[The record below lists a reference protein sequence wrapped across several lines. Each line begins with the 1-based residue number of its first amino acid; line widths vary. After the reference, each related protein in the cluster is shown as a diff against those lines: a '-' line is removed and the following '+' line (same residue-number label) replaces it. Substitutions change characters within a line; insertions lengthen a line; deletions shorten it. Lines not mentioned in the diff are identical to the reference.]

1 MVVVERLRITYDRA
15 AVWVQARHLMT
26 PLTSAL
32 TCTAE
37 QPARDACA
45 ALASAGFT
53 YAPVMRGD
61 EVIGSVSTTDL
72 EAAPDGPVS
81 EVVRPLDV
89 DLLVSGDI
97 TLPDLMG
104 ALSIEPFLYVLEGHR
119 TVGFV
124 LVADLNKHAAR
135 LHWYL
140 LLAGFEIAL
149 ADRIRAAYV
158 PPERALES
166 LSAAR
171 AEAVRERFRRL
182 VEEDI
187 ELDEISTMDLVD
199 LLRAARTAP
208 GMLAEL
214 GFDNRSDWDRAT
226 QWLPGF
232 RHTIMHPAR
241 SLLTSPS
248 DVPDLLR
255 KDAQLRRLAET
266 V

>member
-1 MVVVERLRITYDRA
+1 VVVVERLRITYDQA

-37 QPARDACA
+37 QLARDAEA
-45 ALASAGFT
+45 VLVRAGFT
-53 YAPVMRGD
+53 YAPVLRGD
-61 EVIGSVSTTDL
+61 DVIGSVSTTDL
-72 EAAPDGPVS
+72 EGAPDRPVS
-81 EVVRPLDV
+81 EIVRPIDV
-89 DLLVSGDI
+89 NHLVSGDI
-97 TLPDLMG
+97 TLPELMG
-104 ALSIEPFLYVLEGHR
+104 ALSAEPFLYVLEGHR

-158 PPERALES
+158 PPARALET

-182 VEEDI
+182 VDEDI
-187 ELDEISTMDLVD
+187 ELDEVSTMDLAD

-208 GMLAEL
+208 GMLAEF
-214 GFDNRSDWDRAT
+214 GFDTRSHWDRAT
-226 QWLPGF
+226 KWLPGF

-241 SLLTSPS
+241 PLLNSPGE
-248 DVPDLLR
+248 VPDLLR